1 VITGAII
8 DINWFD
14 RKLERTC
21 SSDRLGQKSFGQAR
35 WRKLKVRLALLD
47 AAPTLADLRA
57 APGHWHPLGAD
68 RAGQWSAALDGSY
81 RLVFE
86 PADEPLPTLPDGGLD
101 PSRVT
106 KVRIIEVVDYHGR

>member
-1 VITGAII
+1 MTSGAII
-8 DINWFD
+8 EIQWFD

-21 SSDRLGQKSFGQAR
+21 ASDRLGQKAFGQAR

-47 AAPTLADLRA
+47 SAATLADLRA
-57 APGHWHPLGAD
+57 APGHWHALGAD
-68 RAGQWSAALDGSY
+68 RVGQWSTSLDGNF

-86 PADEPLPTLPDGGLD
+86 PANEPLPVLPDGGLD

-106 KVRIIEVVDYHGR
+106 KIRIIEVVDYHGR